1 LLDSFLDKRESVAR
15 GHADPYPPGSA
26 DDPASRP
33 LEYGTDS
40 AEGGHLG
47 GLANQGVTQ
56 KLDQV
61 FPCTECGSAAENSGP
76 RRQESRRSL
85 LTLEQVARVC
95 KVAGLA
101 AVRSGTTVPRVPV
114 AEAA

>member
-1 LLDSFLDKRESVAR
+1 VSATPLLLHLPFTVGPRGVA
-15 GHADPYPPGSA
+15 HALPRRPPASPTARPRSGPRCA

-33 LEYGTDS
+33 LERGTDS

-61 FPCTECGSAAENSGP
+61 FSCTECGSATENSGP
-76 RRQESRRSL
+76 RRQ
-85 LTLEQVARVC
+85 
-95 KVAGLA
+95 
-101 AVRSGTTVPRVPV
+101 
-114 AEAA
+114 